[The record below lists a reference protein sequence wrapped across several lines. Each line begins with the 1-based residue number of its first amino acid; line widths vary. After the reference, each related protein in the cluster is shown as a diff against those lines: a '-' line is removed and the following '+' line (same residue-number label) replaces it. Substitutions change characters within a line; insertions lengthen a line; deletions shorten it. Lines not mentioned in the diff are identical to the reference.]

1 MPATTHIGGSGG
13 GRTVRAR
20 VVLTFAEPAVT
31 VSVPVPEPGAQ
42 GCVGA
47 GGPGVVPP
55 SPAPAV
61 TVSVT
66 VHEPGA
72 KGCVAVEPVACAVP
86 SPKSQRYASTWLGGS
101 RAVKRTFLFG
111 VTFEGTKGELSPRYC
126 GENPPE
132 GPVTLIVYDFEHCEE
147 PSALGIVSVT
157 V

>member
-13 GRTVRAR
+13 GRTVRAS
-20 VVLTFAEPAVT
+20 VVLTFAE
-31 VSVPVPEPGAQ
+31 
-42 GCVGA
+42 
-47 GGPGVVPP
+47 
-55 SPAPAV
+55 PAV

-111 VTFEGTKGELSPRYC
+111 VTFEGTKGELSPKYC

-132 GPVTLIVYDFEHCEE
+132 GPVTLIVFDFEHCEE